1 MSAIGKLFGTPP
13 DHKEE
18 KKEHEIVEAPE
29 FDVTQYAKKLALVLG
44 VLAPAIAGVLKALKV
59 EHVSSGMV
67 IGAFGVTAAALLGV
81 SLVMAVDIGARAYL
95 TIGKAE
101 GEAGKGDAAKGGAAK
116 GDLVAAVPGT
126 MIWLEGD
133 DDPHPLLAISGDGT
147 EASSYLVAAGST
159 IERRG
164 GGKDMAAVDGP
175 PEWHPASAVRAIRPR
190 KWP

>member
-29 FDVTQYAKKLALVLG
+29 FDVTQYAKKLAVVLG

-95 TIGKAE
+95 TIGKA
-101 GEAGKGDAAKGGAAK
+101 GDKTTKDDTAK
-116 GDLVAAVPGT
+116 GDLVAAVSGT
-126 MIWLEGD
+126 MVWLEGD
-133 DDPHPLLAISGDGT
+133 DDPHPLLAISGDGS

>member
-29 FDVTQYAKKLALVLG
+29 FDVTQYAKKLAVVLG
-44 VLAPAIAGVLKALKV
+44 VLAPALAGVLKALKV

-67 IGAFGVTAAALLGV
+67 IGAFGVTAAALLGA

-95 TIGKAE
+95 TIGKK
-101 GEAGKGDAAKGGAAK
+101 GEESAKSGGAKGELVTAA
-116 GDLVAAVPGT
+116 PGT
-126 MIWLEGD
+126 LIWLEGD
-133 DDPHPLLAISGDGT
+133 EEPHPLLAISGDGG
-147 EASSYLVAAGST
+147 EESAYLVAGGST
-159 IERRG
+159 VTRHAA
-164 GGKDMAAVDGP
+164 GKDVAAVDGP
-175 PEWHPASAVRAIRPR
+175 PQWHPAGAVRAIRPR

>member
-18 KKEHEIVEAPE
+18 KKDHEIVKAPE

-44 VLAPAIAGVLKALKV
+44 VLAPALAGVLKALQI

-95 TIGKAE
+95 TIGE
-101 GEAGKGDAAKGGAAK
+101 GKDEAAKDDPAK
-116 GDLVAAVPGT
+116 GELVAAVPGT

-133 DDPHPLLAISGDGT
+133 EEPHPLLAISGDGS

-164 GGKDMAAVDGP
+164 GGKDIAAVDGP